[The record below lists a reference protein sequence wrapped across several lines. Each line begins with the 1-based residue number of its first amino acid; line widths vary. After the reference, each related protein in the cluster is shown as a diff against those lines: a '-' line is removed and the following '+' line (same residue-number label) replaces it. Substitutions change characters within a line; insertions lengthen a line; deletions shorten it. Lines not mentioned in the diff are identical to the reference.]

1 MRTIC
6 FADDTTLVCSVL
18 DDIQLEI
25 LMRVCSE
32 EYTRYFK
39 NCGMK
44 INKDKEEHYVL
55 LCGGTK
61 IMKRDIEFDGRKLA
75 DN

>member
-6 FADDTTLVCSVL
+6 FADDTTLVYSAL

>member
-6 FADDTTLVCSVL
+6 FADNTTMVCSAE

-32 EYTRYFK
+32 ECTRYFK

-44 INKDKEEHYVL
+44 INKDKEEHYIIL
-55 LCGGTK
+55 RGGTK
-61 IMKRDIEFDGRKLA
+61 ITKRDIEIDGRKPA
-75 DN
+75 EN

>member
-6 FADDTTLVCSVL
+6 FADNTTMVCSAE